1 MKKPL
6 VSVEDVYTGFKT
18 PTVVANLDAAKRDF
32 KLLIIHPDTAC
43 PEDLRLWNIGEFDTE
58 TGKITPHKPEM
69 IMKGEPHE
77 H

>member
-6 VSVEDVYTGFKT
+6 VSVEDVYIGFKT
-18 PTVVANLDAAKRDF
+18 PAVVPNLDAAKRDF
-32 KLLIIHPDTAC
+32 KLLTVHPDTAC
-43 PEDLRLWNIGEFDTE
+43 PEDLRLWHVGDFDTE
-58 TGKITPHKPEM
+58 TGEIKAYKPEM